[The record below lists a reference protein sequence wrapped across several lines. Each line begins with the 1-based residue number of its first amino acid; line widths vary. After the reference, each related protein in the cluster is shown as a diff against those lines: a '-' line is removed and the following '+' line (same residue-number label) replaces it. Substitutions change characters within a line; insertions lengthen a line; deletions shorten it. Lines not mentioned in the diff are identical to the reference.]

1 MCSCITITAFANSAR
16 CAFYAHMLHLSGNH
30 VTAIGYATCQGQCTC
45 ACPVQYTT
53 CSMILQ
59 SLVMSAFMRAGLEGE
74 GQPCACFLAQ
84 KARGQQHLGLL
95 RVAPSPP
102 PSQQHQPQLHFT
114 MVSTR
119 SVGQRA

>member
-1 MCSCITITAFANSAR
+1 MQPVKDHAHVLVLYTYTMCSMT
-16 CAFYAHMLHLSGNH
+16 LK
-30 VTAIGYATCQGQCTC
+30 
-45 ACPVQYTT
+45 
-53 CSMILQ
+53 
-59 SLVMSAFMRAGLEGE
+59 SLVMSAVMCAGSEGE

-119 SVGQRA
+119 STSQEA